1 LSSRCFLRLMA
12 LTIRDVTYH
21 SSHAARLSIV
31 PPTERRA
38 ERQPSTDRA
47 TYFRYEREVGAR
59 R

>member
-1 LSSRCFLRLMA
+1 MA

-38 ERQPSTDRA
+38 ERQASRDRA
-47 TYFRYEREVGAR
+47 TWFRHEREVGVR
-59 R
+59 M